1 MQVGIFLAF
10 WGGSLQTFQGIAH
23 SWMDADLKHALFWGI
38 WAPLVIIEFFF
49 TFIGFYDK
57 MLCGLYNKIQ
67 SV

>member
-1 MQVGIFLAF
+1 
-10 WGGSLQTFQGIAH
+10 
-23 SWMDADLKHALFWGI
+23 MDADLKHALFWGI